1 MIVRR
6 WNDTTFSQLIAEQR
20 QAKIALEIAMK
31 KLFLTEKA
39 LIKKNQFMLGVTA
52 ANRRDAALELVQLV
66 VNEKLNSFAAE
77 NDESA
82 VNSAAL
88 D

>member
-1 MIVRR
+1 
-6 WNDTTFSQLIAEQR
+6 
-20 QAKIALEIAMK
+20 
-31 KLFLTEKA
+31 
-39 LIKKNQFMLGVTA
+39 MLGVTA

>member
-1 MIVRR
+1 M
-6 WNDTTFSQLIAEQR
+6 NTTFSQLIAEQR